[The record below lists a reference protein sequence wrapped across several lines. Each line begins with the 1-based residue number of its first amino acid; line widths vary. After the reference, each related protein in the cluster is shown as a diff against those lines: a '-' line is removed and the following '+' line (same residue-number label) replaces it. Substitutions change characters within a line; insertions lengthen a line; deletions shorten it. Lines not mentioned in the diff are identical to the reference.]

1 MTEVLNRPCSVNM
14 NVLDCFM
21 VKVARESDRVK
32 ISHQG
37 GNYQFHEGLG
47 KHALRASDSLD
58 ACRDEQAPQSFT
70 YIVVLSSL

>member
-1 MTEVLNRPCSVNM
+1 MNEVLNRPCSVNM
-14 NVLDCFM
+14 NCPILLHGE
-21 VKVARESDRVK
+21 VARESDRVK